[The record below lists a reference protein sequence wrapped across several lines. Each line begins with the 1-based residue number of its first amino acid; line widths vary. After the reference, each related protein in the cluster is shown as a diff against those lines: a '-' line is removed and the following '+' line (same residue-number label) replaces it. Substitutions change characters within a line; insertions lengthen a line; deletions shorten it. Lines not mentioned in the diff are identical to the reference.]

1 MDARLMG
8 EIDQREHGGIR
19 PNPQASDNTAMI
31 VKVGDWVSERRA
43 KRTL

>member
-1 MDARLMG
+1 MAVFAPIPR
-8 EIDQREHGGIR
+8 
-19 PNPQASDNTAMI
+19 ASDNTAMI